1 MLKDILAISGKP
13 GLFKFLSQGRN
24 GVIVESLE
32 DGKRMNAFAS
42 AKVSSLEDI
51 AIYTVEKEM
60 QLAEVFQKIKEKENG
75 GECLSHKSS
84 NDQMKKYFLDVLPDY
99 DDERVYISDIKKVL
113 HWYNLLHKYDLLNFE
128 EEEEETKE
136 DKKEEKAKPKDN
148 AETTKKEEKKT
159 AQKPVSSKSA
169 STTKKPAT
177 TKQPAKKT
185 TTKATPKKKWQ

>member
-13 GLFKFLSQGRN
+13 GLFKFISQGRS

-51 AIYTVEKEM
+51 AIYTVEKEVP
-60 QLAEVFQKIKEKENG
+60 LADVFKKMKEKENG

-84 NDQMKKYFLDVLPDY
+84 NDEMKKYFLEILPDY

-113 HWYNLLHKYDLLNFE
+113 QWYNLLHKYDLLNFE
-128 EEEEETKE
+128 EEKKEEPE
-136 DKKEEKAKPKDN
+136 DKKEEKAKPKV
-148 AETTKKEEKKT
+148 ETAKKEEKKT
-159 AQKPVSSKSA
+159 D
-169 STTKKPAT
+169 KKPAAKDASST
-177 TKQPAKKT
+177 VKKAAAAKQPAKKT
-185 TTKATPKKKWQ
+185 TSKTTPQKSGDK